1 VTPVEIVAQLC
12 AHFAAAT
19 PCDER
24 ERESIQQFL
33 TIAPTLE
40 APFDEDVN
48 DIHITGSAIV
58 VGNRG
63 VVLHLHKRLNIWLQ
77 PGGHIEHG
85 ETPAQ
90 GALRE
95 AQEETGLTVRHP
107 DTGPVLV
114 HLDVHP
120 GPRGHTHLDVRY
132 IVMADDVDPAPGADE
147 SQDVAW
153 FAWDDAIAMADK
165 GLVGALKMVRTYVR

>member
-33 TIAPTLE
+33 AIAPTLD
-40 APFDEDVN
+40 APFDEHTN
-48 DIHITGSAIV
+48 DTHITGSAIV
-58 VGNRG
+58 VGKRG

-77 PGGHIEHG
+77 PGGHIEQG
-85 ETPAQ
+85 ETPAE

-95 AQEETGLTVRHP
+95 AREETGLDVRHP
-107 DTGPVLV
+107 DNGPVLV

-132 IVMADDVDPAPGADE
+132 IVMADDVEPAPGVDE
-147 SQDVAW
+147 SQDVSW

-165 GLVGALKMVRTYVR
+165 GLAGALRVVRTYVR